1 MRVGPA
7 GPAAVFLAFTILVP
21 GSVPTAAPASE
32 APPAEP
38 VFESASLRIYRV
50 LDSAGRP
57 RLLLTNL
64 DEDGNRLAPEEE
76 RAGPPSRSVSPPPS
90 PAEPRTRDSR
100 GTLPESE
107 EREIHVDAGED
118 NVVRVDDG
126 NGTTIIINI
135 NPPPAPPSPPDQVI
149 VPAVGVPWVGW
160 GSITGGY
167 RYPDELPFLG
177 YTPGVGSPSWMGGLG
192 LHAGNGYGLSTAKP
206 CARAFDC
213 MFPPTTPRP

>member
-1 MRVGPA
+1 MMRVGPA
-7 GPAAVFLAFTILVP
+7 GPAAVFLAFAILVL
-21 GSVPTAAPASE
+21 GSAPAASE
-32 APPAEP
+32 PHPGEP
-38 VFESASLRIYRV
+38 IFESASLRIYRV
-50 LDSAGRP
+50 LDNAGRP

-76 RAGPPSRSVSPPPS
+76 QASPAKRIDSSPPS
-90 PAEPRTRDSR
+90 PAEPRTWDSP
-100 GTLPESE
+100 GTRPESE

-135 NPPPAPPSPPDQVI
+135 NPPPPPAPAEQVI
-149 VPAVGVPWVGW
+149 VPAMGVPWIGW

-177 YTPGVGSPSWMGGLG
+177 YTSGVGSPSWMGGLG
-192 LHAGNGYGLSTAKP
+192 LNAGNGYGLSTAKP
-206 CARAFDC
+206 CGRGFDC